1 MKRLTLDQWEKK
13 YIAGTVERFDQKYQ
27 MFNRPAW
34 DPEMKELLEDWSFGG
49 EARERPGYTLLDHA
63 LKRASSRITQLA
75 VFNMYKPNPSPV
87 TMAITAAMAG
97 AYSRRQPMPEKPR
110 ERMKID
116 VSDPEVLTRNVKKA
130 AWYFGADLVGVCRL
144 DRRFVYSHTYGGNT
158 FEGARES
165 EVDADGSRPQE
176 IPGEFQYAIVMGFE
190 MDYDLMK
197 YFPTYVAE
205 TTTAMGY
212 SRMAIANAHLS
223 AFIRGLGFKTIDC
236 SINDVALSV
245 PLAMQA
251 GLGDIGRNGIL
262 ITPQFGPR
270 LRLSKVFTDLPLIVD
285 APVDFGVTEFCKACM
300 KCAEM
305 CPSQAI
311 STGERTSEP
320 NNVSNV
326 ASEMKWSIDP
336 VKCRMHWGRTDKSCT
351 ICIACCPYNKPDT
364 LFHRVVLRLTDYL
377 RWTDSLCT
385 RMDNLLGYGR
395 PARVADFWE
404 EWQPRRH

>member
-34 DPEMKELLEDWSFGG
+34 DPEMKELVEDWSFGG

-158 FEGARES
+158 FEGARE
-165 EVDADGSRPQE
+165 
-176 IPGEFQYAIVMGFE
+176 
-190 MDYDLMK
+190 
-197 YFPTYVAE
+197 
-205 TTTAMGY
+205 
-212 SRMAIANAHLS
+212 
-223 AFIRGLGFKTIDC
+223 
-236 SINDVALSV
+236 
-245 PLAMQA
+245 
-251 GLGDIGRNGIL
+251 L